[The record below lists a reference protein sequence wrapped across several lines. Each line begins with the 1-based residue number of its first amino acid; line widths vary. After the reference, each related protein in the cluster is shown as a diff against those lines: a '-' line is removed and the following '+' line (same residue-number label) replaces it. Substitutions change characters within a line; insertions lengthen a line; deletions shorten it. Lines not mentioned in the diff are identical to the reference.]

1 MLKYLKNILDINII
15 ILNFDDKNYEQI
27 TNFTLDVDKK
37 INFILRLSKRFSMDF
52 RTKRKFN

>member
-37 INFILRLSKRFSMDF
+37 INFILKYSLFFNRR
-52 RTKRKFN
+52 RK

>member
-1 MLKYLKNILDINII
+1 MKNYLKKMLKYLKNILDINII

-37 INFILRLSKRFSMDF
+37 INFILKYSFKLNIIF
-52 RTKRKFN
+52 

>member
-37 INFILRLSKRFSMDF
+37 INFILKYSFKLNIIF
-52 RTKRKFN
+52 

>member
-27 TNFTLDVDKK
+27 TNFTLDVDEY
-37 INFILRLSKRFSMDF
+37 NMF
-52 RTKRKFN
+52 RYR